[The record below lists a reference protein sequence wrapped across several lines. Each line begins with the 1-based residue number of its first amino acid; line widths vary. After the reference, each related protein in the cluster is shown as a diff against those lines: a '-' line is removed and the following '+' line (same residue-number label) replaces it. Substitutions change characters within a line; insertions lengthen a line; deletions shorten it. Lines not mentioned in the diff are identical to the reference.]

1 MGDRPVLTVP
11 PTTVVLRVA
20 AGRIAPLEG
29 GAPVERR
36 VRAGQA
42 DVLAPVAGKKPHGCG
57 HALTADSAEVELEG
71 TASVPGRWGRALQ
84 AAVRRPPPQPRD
96 CLRRNKP
103 KSVRERDLMNRK
115 YDRRKGNTVDRA
127 RQSR

>member
-1 MGDRPVLTVP
+1 MGDRPVLIVP

-20 AGRIAPLEG
+20 AGGVAPQKG

-42 DVLAPVAGKKPHGCG
+42 DGLAPVAGKTPHRCG
-57 HALTADSAEVELEG
+57 HALTADGAEVELEG

-96 CLRRNKP
+96 CLRKKKP
-103 KSVRERDLMNRK
+103 KLVRERDLMNRK
-115 YDRRKGNTVDRA
+115 HDRRKSNTVDRA
-127 RQSR
+127 R

>member
-1 MGDRPVLTVP
+1 MGDRPVLTVL

-20 AGRIAPLEG
+20 AGGVAPPEG

-42 DVLAPVAGKKPHGCG
+42 DGLAPVAGKTPHRCG
-57 HALTADSAEVELEG
+57 HALTADGADVELEG
-71 TASVPGRWGRALQ
+71 TGSVPGRWGRALQ

-96 CLRRNKP
+96 CLRRKKP
-103 KSVRERDLMNRK
+103 KSVCERDLMNRK
-115 YDRRKGNTVDRA
+115 HDRRKSNTVDRA
-127 RQSR
+127 R